1 MKYFRLHF
9 FTFPLLVS
17 SFSLQPSAS
26 LFAQRNLKEIPD
38 PSTEKQLKSFQ
49 VHEDFEVNLFAADPI
64 IAKPIQM
71 NWDRKGRLWI
81 ASSSTYP
88 QIKPG
93 EKASDKILVL
103 EDTDQDGKADK
114 TTVFKDGLLI
124 PTGVIPADGGA
135 YVANSTEILFLEDTD
150 NDGMA
155 DKETVVLSGFG
166 TEDTHHIIHTLR
178 GGHDGNIYFNQ
189 SIYIHSHVETP
200 WGVRRLGG
208 GGIWQFRPDTR
219 RLEILSRG
227 MINPWGHIIN
237 SWGQSFATDGAF
249 GEGINYVFPGAVFK
263 TAPNA
268 KRVIRGLNPGQPK
281 QCGLEILSGRHLPEE
296 WQDVLVTNDFR
307 GHRVN
312 TFKLIEEGSGYIS
325 QQGPNLITTNHPA
338 FRPIDVRMGPDGAI
352 YIADWYNPIIQHG
365 EVDFRDHRRD
375 HVHGR
380 IWRITAKGRKPL
392 PYPKIHK
399 ASITA
404 LLEHLKSPEKWT
416 RHFAKREL
424 RERDPEVVRS
434 ALDKWLTKL
443 RVKDTL
449 YERHRLEAFWTMHS
463 LNILHKDLFYRLLK
477 SDNHR
482 VRSVAI
488 RMIHER
494 HSEIEDSQTILEQ
507 AIKDPNQQVRL
518 EAVNALRKLGTSKAL
533 GTALKALDMPVDK
546 KMDFAL
552 WTTARDLESTW
563 FPAYEKGALKFA
575 TNHLTFAL
583 KATENPNGVNPLIN
597 LLKSGKLSKS
607 DERDTLILIAE
618 AGSPQHLNYILERTL
633 DPKTNKTDKIF
644 LVQQMN
650 QASRVRNVKPSSN
663 PERLIRLVES
673 GPDEIRYHVAL
684 VLGNWRLNS
693 ARKSLEKLARE
704 EKTERELRQAALKG
718 LSNLGGSES
727 LRILRELATPDNPL
741 PTRSMAAASMV
752 SLSVSTASKLA
763 TDLLGQ
769 IEIASDAA
777 PIFEA
782 FLKEST
788 GPQLLARELKDKQI
802 SPEVAIMGIRKAAGT
817 GKRGDE
823 LVKALT
829 TSAGLK
835 PMDQQLSDKAMDALI
850 KKVRTVGNPAR
861 GEAVYRREA
870 LACLNCHAIGGSGPI
885 IGPDLVSLG
894 ASAPVDYIIESLLNP
909 GKKIK
914 EGYHLTTV
922 TTKVGKV
929 YSGALVSRD
938 AKTIVLR
945 DATGKT
951 TPLPL
956 SGSPRIEILNAS
968 LMPPGLTASL
978 REDEFVDLV
987 RFLSE
992 LGKEG
997 SYKIGSNPTVRT
1009 WQILQKTTDQRK
1021 LRANS
1026 LPVIRNLE
1034 ELEWKPGY
1042 SWVSGKLPID
1052 ELPTNLRFD
1061 FQFSMVCFKIE
1072 VTTAGLITFQLN
1084 DPTGIQMWFGEKNA
1098 KLGKTFTMDLDQ
1110 GIHEVVVAIN
1120 SKTRKNPLQLQL
1132 VPGKTGGQ
1140 ANIQNQSR

>member
-1 MKYFRLHF
+1 MHATLKS
-9 FTFPLLVS
+9 LLS
-17 SFSLQPSAS
+17 ISLLLPSAF
-26 LFAQRNLKEIPD
+26 LLGQRNLKDIPD
-38 PSTEKQLKSFQ
+38 PSVELERKSFQ

-103 EDTDQDGKADK
+103 EDTDRDGKADK

-124 PTGVIPADGGA
+124 PTGVVPADGGA

-150 NDGMA
+150 NDGKA

-178 GGHDGNIYFNQ
+178 GGHDGAIYFNQ

-208 GGIWQFRPDTR
+208 GGIWQFRPETR
-219 RLEILSRG
+219 RLEIVSRG

-237 SWGQSFATDGAF
+237 PWGQSFATDGAF

-325 QQGPNLITTNHPA
+325 QQGPNLITTNHAA

-399 ASITA
+399 ASIPA
-404 LLEHLKSPEKWT
+404 LLEHLKSPEYWT

-424 RERDPEVVRS
+424 RERDSKVVRS
-434 ALDKWLTKL
+434 ALDKWLNNL
-443 RVKDTL
+443 NVNDAL

-463 LNILHKDLFYRLLK
+463 LNILHTPLFKKFLK

-482 VRSVAI
+482 ARAAAI
-488 RMIHER
+488 RMIYER
-494 HSEIEDSQTILEQ
+494 HSEIKDSQAILEQ
-507 AIKDPNQQVRL
+507 AITDPNQQVRL

-552 WTTARDLESTW
+552 WTTVRDLEPTW
-563 FPAYEKGALKFA
+563 FPAYEKGELKFA
-575 TNHLTFAL
+575 TNQLTFAL

-597 LLKSGKLSKS
+597 LLKSGKLSKAE
-607 DERDTLILIAE
+607 ERDTLTLISE
-618 AGSPQHLNYILERTL
+618 AGSPQHLNHLL
-633 DPKTNKTDKIF
+633 DKVLDTSTANVDKVF
-644 LVQQMN
+644 LLQQLDHAA
-650 QASRVRNVKPSSN
+650 QTRNIKPSTK
-663 PERLIRLVES
+663 PERLITLMES
-673 GPDEIRYHVAL
+673 GPESLRANAAQIVGKWQINA
-684 VLGNWRLNS
+684 
-693 ARKSLEKLARE
+693 ARKPLEKLARN
-704 EKTERELRQAALKG
+704 EKTARALRQAALTG
-718 LSNLGGSES
+718 IASIGGPDS
-727 LRILRELATPDNPL
+727 LKILRELGTPANPL
-741 PTRSMAAASMV
+741 PTRAMAAAAMV
-752 SLSVSTASKLA
+752 NLAATAASTLA
-763 TDLLGQ
+763 ADLLGQ
-769 IEIASDAA
+769 IEIASDAS
-777 PIFEA
+777 PIFDA
-782 FLKEST
+782 FFQKST
-788 GPQLLARELKDKQI
+788 GPRYLARALNGKQL
-802 SPEVAIMGIRKAAGT
+802 SPEVAILGIRKAAGT

-823 LVKALT
+823 LIKVLT
-829 TSAGLK
+829 SAAGLK
-835 PMDQQLSDKAMDALI
+835 PMAQQLSPTAMNALI
-850 KKVRTVGNPAR
+850 KKVRSFGNPAR
-861 GEAVYRREA
+861 GETVYRRQA
-870 LACLNCHAIGGSGPI
+870 LACLNCHAIGGGGPV

-922 TTKVGKV
+922 TTKAGQV
-929 YSGALVSRD
+929 YSGALIRRD
-938 AKTIVLR
+938 DKTIVLR

-951 TPLPL
+951 TTLPL

-992 LGKEG
+992 LGKDG
-997 SYKIGSNPTVRT
+997 AYKIGPNPTVRT
-1009 WQILQKTTDQRK
+1009 WQILQKTTDYRK
-1021 LRANS
+1021 LKANS
-1026 LPVIRNLE
+1026 LQVIRSLE
-1034 ELEWKPGY
+1034 GLDWEPGY
-1042 SWVSGKLPID
+1042 SKVSGELPID

-1061 FQFSMVCFKIE
+1061 FEFSMASFKVE
-1072 VTTAGLITFQLN
+1072 VTTGGKVTFKLN
-1084 DPTGIQMWFGEKNA
+1084 DPTGLQMWFGDKNA
-1098 KLGKTFTMDLDQ
+1098 NLGTNFTMDLDQ
-1110 GIHEVVVAIN
+1110 GIHQVLVAIN
-1120 SKTRKNPLQLQL
+1120 PKTRKTPLQLQL
-1132 VPGKTGGQ
+1132 VPGETGGQ
-1140 ANIQNQSR
+1140 AKILGSGSP